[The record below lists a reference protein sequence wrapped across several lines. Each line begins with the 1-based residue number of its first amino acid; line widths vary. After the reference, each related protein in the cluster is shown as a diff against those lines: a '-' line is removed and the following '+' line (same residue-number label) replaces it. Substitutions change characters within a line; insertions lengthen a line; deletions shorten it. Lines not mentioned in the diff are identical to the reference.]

1 MKTTWN
7 QVAKAKMKKLG
18 ISQEK
23 LGEMLGLT
31 QGGVAHWLNGKRDP
45 GIENIARIMR
55 ALNIDVISLLPD
67 GSVKTPQDEIEYA
80 GRPKD
85 GLVPVVGEAM
95 MGADGE
101 FEMQEASQGWLRI
114 YSSDPDAF
122 SVKVKGD
129 SMFPRINSGEFVV
142 IEPRTQVCPGDEVFV
157 RTSDGKNMIKR
168 LGYHRDNT
176 YQFISVNQ
184 QHPPLTVDDVDVDKI
199 YFVAAIVKSS
209 RFIDNITDINVP
221 V

>member
-1 MKTTWN
+1 MKE
-7 QVAKAKMKKLG
+7 LS

-23 LGEMLGLT
+23 LGEMLGVT
-31 QGGVAHWLNGKRDP
+31 QGAIAHWLNGKREP
-45 GIENIARIMR
+45 GIENIASIMR
-55 ALNIDVISLLPD
+55 ALKIDTISLLAD
-67 GSVKTPQDEIEYA
+67 GSVKSPQDEIEYA
-80 GRPKD
+80 GKLKD

-101 FEMQEASQGWLRI
+101 FEMQEVSQGWLKI

-157 RTSDGKNMIKR
+157 RTADGKNMIKR

-184 QHPPLTVDDVDVDKI
+184 QHPPLTIDDFAVDKI

-209 RFIDNITDINVP
+209 RFIDNITDLNAPI
-221 V
+221 

>member
-1 MKTTWN
+1 MKE
-7 QVAKAKMKKLG
+7 LS

-23 LGEMLGLT
+23 LGEMLGVT
-31 QGGVAHWLNGKRDP
+31 QGAIAHWLNGKREP
-45 GIENIARIMR
+45 GIENIASIMR
-55 ALNIDVISLLPD
+55 ALKIDTISLLAD
-67 GSVKTPQDEIEYA
+67 GSVKSPQDEIEYA
-80 GRPKD
+80 GKLKD

-101 FEMQEASQGWLRI
+101 FEMQEVSQGWLKI

-157 RTSDGKNMIKR
+157 RTAGGKNMIKR

-184 QHPPLTVDDVDVDKI
+184 QHPPLTIDDFAVDKI

-209 RFIDNITDINVP
+209 RFIDNITDLNAPI
-221 V
+221 

>member
-7 QVAKAKMKKLG
+7 QVAKAKMKELG
-18 ISQEK
+18 VSQEK

-55 ALNIDVISLLPD
+55 ALNIDEISLLPD
-67 GSVKTPQDEIEYA
+67 GSVKTSQDEIEYA

-101 FEMQEASQGWLRI
+101 FEMQEVSQGWLRI

-157 RTSDGKNMIKR
+157 RTADGKNMIKR

-184 QHPPLTVDDVDVDKI
+184 QHPPLTMDDFSVDKI

-209 RFIDNITDINVP
+209 RFIDNITDLNAPI
-221 V
+221 

>member
-1 MKTTWN
+1 
-7 QVAKAKMKKLG
+7 MKKLG

>member
-1 MKTTWN
+1 MKE
-7 QVAKAKMKKLG
+7 LG

-23 LGEMLGLT
+23 LGEMLGKT
-31 QGGVAHWLNGKRDP
+31 QGAIAHWLNGKRDP
-45 GIENIARIMR
+45 GIENIASIMR
-55 ALNIDVISLLPD
+55 ALKIDTISLLPD
-67 GSVKTPQDEIEYA
+67 GSVKNPHDEIEYA
-80 GRPKD
+80 GKLKD
-85 GLVPVVGEAM
+85 GLVPVVGEAV

-101 FEMQEASQGWLRI
+101 FEMQEVSQGWLRI
-114 YSSDPDAF
+114 YSADPNAF

-157 RTSDGKNMIKR
+157 RTVEGKNMIKR

-184 QHPPLTVDDVDVDKI
+184 QHPPLTIDDFAVDKV

-209 RFIDNITDINVP
+209 RFIDNISDLHPPI
-221 V
+221 